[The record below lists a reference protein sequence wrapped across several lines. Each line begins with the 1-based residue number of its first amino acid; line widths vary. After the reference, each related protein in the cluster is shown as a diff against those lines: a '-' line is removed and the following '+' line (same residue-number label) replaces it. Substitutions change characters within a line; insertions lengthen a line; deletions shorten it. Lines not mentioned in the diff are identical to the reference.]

1 MMWLK
6 KLLRKWVVQATQEA
20 APKLSSNAGWAE
32 AISNPTPT
40 PRPESTPECQVTLR
54 KAVNGY
60 FLELAQHKPQV
71 RGPDWQYSYFVLE
84 DTADLATAIA
94 ALLVKQR
101 LDQS

>member
-1 MMWLK
+1 MMWFK
-6 KLLRKWVVQATQEA
+6 KLLRKWVVQATNEA
-20 APKLSSNAGWAE
+20 MPKQGSILE
-32 AISNPTPT
+32 EVMRTNPA

-60 FLELAQHKPQV
+60 FLELAQHRPQQ

-84 DTADLATAIA
+84 DTADLAPAIA

-101 LDQS
+101 LDQA

>member
-32 AISNPTPT
+32 AISNPSPVA
-40 PRPESTPECQVTLR
+40 RPDSPPECQVTLR
-54 KAVNGY
+54 KAMNGY
-60 FLELAQHKPQV
+60 FLELAQHRPQQ

-84 DTADLATAIA
+84 STADLAPAIA

-101 LDQS
+101 LEQ

>member
-6 KLLRKWVVQATQEA
+6 KRLYQWAMQGASIKPTVSSWDQAT
-20 APKLSSNAGWAE
+20 AG
-32 AISNPTPT
+32 NPT

-60 FLELAQHKPQV
+60 FLELAQHKPQQ

-84 DTADLATAIA
+84 DTADLASAIA

>member
-6 KLLRKWVVQATQEA
+6 RLLRKWVVQATNEVM
-20 APKLSSNAGWAE
+20 PKQASVLEEVMRN
-32 AISNPTPT
+32 NPT

-84 DTADLATAIA
+84 DTADLASAIA

-101 LDQS
+101 LEQ